1 MGASLRIALFVTC
14 IAVLG
19 ACSRERQDWQS
30 AQTADTIEAY
40 GAFVAK
46 HGDSVLATQAR
57 ERIRQLGEERDWQN
71 AATLDT
77 LDAYQRYLL
86 QHPDSKWSGEAR
98 IRIENFA
105 LSGAPASQPG
115 ASQAPLAQSPVAPP
129 ATVGPGPASAAPVS
143 PPPVAPAKSAA
154 IPVAAPAP
162 AAHAATQEMRYGV
175 QLGAFS
181 TDARATSEW
190 QRIARA
196 HPDTLAGLS
205 PSVTVVRSGAGTLH
219 RLRAATRSEAQARD
233 ICTALRA
240 RGQACLVV
248 LPVGK

>member
-1 MGASLRIALFVTC
+1 MGASLRMALIVTC

-57 ERIRQLGEERDWQN
+57 ERVRQLGEERDWQN

-86 QHPDSKWSGEAR
+86 QHPASKWSGEAR

-105 LSGAPASQPG
+105 LAGAPASQPAALPPAG
-115 ASQAPLAQSPVAPP
+115 AQAPAAPP
-129 ATVGPGPASAAPVS
+129 A
-143 PPPVAPAKSAA
+143 
-154 IPVAAPAP
+154 AAPAATP
-162 AAHAATQEMRYGV
+162 AAAARTTGAGPVSGSRVNAQELRYGV

-181 TDARATSEW
+181 TEARATSEW

-196 HPDTLAGLS
+196 HPEALAGLT
-205 PSVTVVRSGAGTLH
+205 PSVTPVRTGAGTLQ
-219 RLRAATRSEAQARD
+219 RLRAATRSEAQSRA
-233 ICTALRA
+233 ICSALRA
-240 RGQACLVV
+240 KGQACVVV